1 MRRLSVVLL
10 ALILLLVTVPL
21 LAQSQATTG
30 VIEGTVVD
38 ASAAAVPG
46 VTLTVKNTATGYE
59 TVVVTDSAGRFRAVL
74 LPLGPYQVTAVL
86 QGFATVVQK
95 GLDLGVGQTLTVT
108 ITLKQATAAEEIVVT
123 AAPPLIETARTEN
136 PQLELLGIL
145 ISIYNGRDAVQAAM
159 LSRLQHAGPVSDR
172 AFTDLGLDSLG
183 AVQLRNRVNAA
194 TGLAVPVT
202 VVFDHPTSRAVASYL
217 SLQMGPSATAEPGAG
232 DERADGHDPADAVDD
247 MDAEALAKL
256 VSATHDLELES

>member
-1 MRRLSVVLL
+1 MQRLGRAIDAVAFGHASNVLAIENVHVRNYAAVTTRPPPRERKGDPMRRLSVVLL

-95 GLDLGVGQTLTVT
+95 GLDLGVGQTLTLN
-108 ITLKQATAAEEIVVT
+108 IDLK
-123 AAPPLIETARTEN
+123 
-136 PQLELLGIL
+136 
-145 ISIYNGRDAVQAAM
+145 
-159 LSRLQHAGPVSDR
+159 
-172 AFTDLGLDSLG
+172 
-183 AVQLRNRVNAA
+183 
-194 TGLAVPVT
+194 
-202 VVFDHPTSRAVASYL
+202 
-217 SLQMGPSATAEPGAG
+217 
-232 DERADGHDPADAVDD
+232 
-247 MDAEALAKL
+247 
-256 VSATHDLELES
+256 